1 MNVCRSIILGKIV
14 IQNRTNQIE
23 APQKKRKKKHAK
35 SAPQEESDQNLPT
48 YLRDSVFKIFLLP
61 RLMKWLI
68 LAGEVSHRL

>member
-35 SAPQEESDQNLPT
+35 SAPQEEFAQNLPT
-48 YLRDSVFKIFLLP
+48 YLRHKVVKMFFVP
-61 RLMKWLI
+61 RLFTWFFF
-68 LAGEVSHRL
+68 